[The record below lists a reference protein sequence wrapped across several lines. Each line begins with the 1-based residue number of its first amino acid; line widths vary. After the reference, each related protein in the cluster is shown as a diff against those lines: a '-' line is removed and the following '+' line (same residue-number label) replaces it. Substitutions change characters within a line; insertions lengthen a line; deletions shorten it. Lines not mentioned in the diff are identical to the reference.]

1 MLSLCG
7 GNCLSVGEY
16 FVSLQVF
23 GEQQYLNDALQCAE
37 VIWQYGLLKK
47 GYGLCHGTAGNAYGF
62 LALYNLTQN
71 MKYLYRACKVRAC
84 VRKGENYSLLHI
96 LHHGLFL

>member
-1 MLSLCG
+1 M
-7 GNCLSVGEY
+7 GECFLY
-16 FVSLQVF
+16 LQVF

-84 VRKGENYSLLHI
+84 VRVEGIHHFCLFTVQLLP
-96 LHHGLFL
+96 LKPNF